1 MQQLRERAQS
11 FRHHVSADSDK
22 YRRLAE
28 GQAPQALF
36 ITCSDSRVVP
46 AHITGAGPGDLF
58 ELRTAGSIVPPYD
71 HSPAC
76 SEAATIS
83 YAVEVLGI
91 RDIVVCGHSHCGAL
105 DALVSGT
112 DLAGLPGLGRWLDLA
127 RPSLGLCRPG
137 ADSSSG
143 TANDPALTRLARRH
157 VAAQLTTLA
166 TYPSVRPGIER
177 GEVRLHG
184 WFYRIDTGEVDIL
197 NRSAGEG

>member
-28 GQAPQALF
+28 RQEPQALF

-83 YAVEVLGI
+83 YAVEVLGV

-105 DALVSGT
+105 DALAGGT

-127 RPSLGLCRPG
+127 RPSLGLGRPG
-137 ADSSSG
+137 VAGSSE
-143 TANDPALTRLARRH
+143 TAYDPALTGLARRH

-166 TYPSVRPGIER
+166 TYPSVRPGVER
-177 GEVRLHG
+177 GDVRLHG

-197 NRSAGEG
+197 NWSAGEG